1 MPWKNQSGGSGGG
14 GPWSGNGGGRG
25 PWGAGGGNGGG
36 RRPGGGGGGRGQP
49 PNFEDMIRRG
59 QDGVRRVMPGGVGS
73 PKGLALIALLVI
85 AIWMATGFYRVD
97 PKEAGVELVF
107 GEVVNVTAQG
117 LHWNWPSPIGETEK
131 PKITEISKTNV
142 GFVQLGDSR
151 RTEEQESLMLTGDE
165 NIVDIKVVVHWRIDA
180 RPVTRKVDGSDVTTQ
195 PGIRNFLFN
204 IRSPEKTLKD
214 ATESAIRE
222 IVGKTPFEEIR
233 TEGRL
238 KIEGDAKLLIQGIL
252 NEYGAGIEVARV
264 QLLGADPPDN
274 VLPAFRDVQAARA
287 DRDKMINEAT
297 AYQKRILERANGR
310 ADQVTRAAEAFKQER
325 IQMAQGETSR
335 FLALLHEYEASKDIT
350 RKRIYISTMQDI
362 LKSME
367 KIIVDQGSSQGV
379 VSYLPLNELIK
390 QRGTAKTGPDD
401 AGSSGTGQN
410 LDRPAADASRSQ

>member
-1 MPWKNQSGGSGGG
+1 MPWKNQSGGSGGQ
-14 GPWSGNGGGRG
+14 GPWGGNGGGGRG
-25 PWGAGGGNGGG
+25 PWGNGGGNPGG
-36 RRPGGGGGGRGQP
+36 RRPGGGGRGGQP

-59 QDGVRRVMPGGVGS
+59 QDGVRRVMPGGVGT

-107 GEVVNVTAQG
+107 GEVVNVSAQG

-180 RPVTRKVDGSDVTTQ
+180 RPVTQNDITTQ
-195 PGIRNFLFN
+195 PGIRNYLFN
-204 IRSPEKTLKD
+204 IRNPEKTLKD

-252 NEYGAGIEVARV
+252 NEYGAGIEVVRV
-264 QLLGADPPDN
+264 QLLGADPPDK
-274 VLPAFRDVQAARA
+274 VLDAFRDVQAARA

-325 IQMAQGETSR
+325 IQIAEGETSR
-335 FLALLHEYEASKDIT
+335 FLALLQEYEAAKDIT
-350 RKRIYISTMQDI
+350 RKRIYISTMQNI

-367 KIIVDQGSSQGV
+367 KIIVDQSGSQGV
-379 VSYLPLNELIK
+379 VPYLPLDELIK
-390 QRGTAKTGPDD
+390 QRGTTRNEDGDATSGPD
-401 AGSSGTGQN
+401 ATVG
-410 LDRPAADASRSQ
+410 RPEADASRSQ

>member
-14 GPWSGNGGGRG
+14 GPW
-25 PWGAGGGNGGG
+25 GGNGGG
-36 RRPGGGGGGRGQP
+36 GGPWGSGPGNQGGRRGGGRGGGRGQP

-73 PKGLALIALLVI
+73 PKGLGLIALLVI

-107 GEVVNVTAQG
+107 GEVVHVSAQG

-180 RPVTRKVDGSDVTTQ
+180 RPVTENDITTQ

-204 IRSPEKTLKD
+204 IRNPEKTLKD

-264 QLLGADPPDN
+264 QLLGADPPDK

-287 DRDKMINEAT
+287 DRDKLINEAT

-325 IQMAQGETSR
+325 IQIAQGETSR

-350 RKRIYISTMQDI
+350 RKRIYISTMQNI

-367 KIIVDQGSSQGV
+367 KIIVDQTGNQGV
-379 VSYLPLNELIK
+379 VPYLPLDELIK
-390 QRGTAKTGPDD
+390 QRGTARNEDGD
-401 AGSSGTGQN
+401 ATPGTGATVG
-410 LDRPAADASRSQ
+410 RPEADASRSQ